1 MILPAPGPCEDRGM
15 PMTPGAGEKPPKVFT
30 PPFLLLCLFYFAV
43 FAVGYQLFPV
53 VPLHLRNLGADLAE
67 SGRFMASFTLGSAIG
82 CLFTGPL
89 GDRVGQRRVLYVA
102 SFLMVA
108 FFAAYAFIQAPAHR
122 WVFYVLA
129 PFHGLVWSG
138 LRTAS
143 VAKAGSM
150 LTPGTRAEGLSFFG
164 MSSPSGVALGPIL
177 GLLLFA
183 ALGFRGQMLVLG
195 AGFLALSA
203 LIRFLPGETG
213 AELRKDAAFQL
224 PERLVWLPVVILFL
238 VGVSFGPIPPF
249 SAQEAKFLHM
259 AWPSAMLTSLAAGM
273 VGLRLLLGVTGMG
286 RRPIRLLGPMVWM
299 ALAGMALLALLPGG
313 VLRHAAGGALY
324 GAGYAMT
331 HTLLFMVIIDR
342 SRADRRGAGVGALYF
357 AYDAGQ
363 AAGAFGLGWA
373 MEHIGRSVG
382 LAGGYRWGW
391 GLGGLALLCCLPLAA
406 LVMRPGKDSPHQ
418 HK

>member
-1 MILPAPGPCEDRGM
+1 M
-15 PMTPGAGEKPPKVFT
+15 PMTPGAGEKPPRLFT
-30 PPFLLLCLFYFAV
+30 SPFLLLCTFYFIV

-67 SGRFMASFTLGSAIG
+67 SGRFMALFTLGSAIG

-89 GDRVGQRRVLYVA
+89 GDRVGQRRVLRVA
-102 SFLMVA
+102 SVLMVA
-108 FFAAYAFIQAPAHR
+108 FFVAYAFIQTPSRR
-122 WVFYVLA
+122 WLFYVLA
-129 PFHGLVWSG
+129 PFHGLAWSG

-150 LTPGTRAEGLSFFG
+150 LTQGNRAEGMSFFG

-177 GLLLFA
+177 GLILFA
-183 ALGFRGQMLVLG
+183 VLGFRWQMLVLG
-195 AGFLALSA
+195 AGFLVLSA
-203 LIRFLPGETG
+203 LIRFLPGETQ
-213 AELRKDAAFQL
+213 EDLRKDAAFQL
-224 PERLVWLPVVILFL
+224 PEKLVWLPVVILFL

-286 RRPIRLLGPMVWM
+286 RSPIRLLGPMLWM
-299 ALAGMALLALLPGG
+299 AAAGMALLALLPGG
-313 VLRHAAGGALY
+313 LVRHAAGGAIY

-363 AAGAFGLGWA
+363 AVGAFALGWA
-373 MEHIGRSVG
+373 MEHLGRAWG
-382 LAGGYRWGW
+382 LAAGYRWGW
-391 GLGGLALLCCLPLAA
+391 GLGALALLGCLALAGR
-406 LVMRPGKDSPHQ
+406 VMHPKQ
-418 HK
+418 A

>member
-1 MILPAPGPCEDRGM
+1 M
-15 PMTPGAGEKPPKVFT
+15 PTSSGAAGNPPRLFT
-30 PPFLLLCLFYFAV
+30 FPFVLLCTFYFAV

-53 VPLHLRNLGADLAE
+53 VPLHLRHLGADLAE
-67 SGRFMASFTLGSAIG
+67 SGRFMASFTLGSAVG

-89 GDRVGQRRVLYVA
+89 GDRVGQRKVLSVA

-108 FFAAYAFIQAPAHR
+108 FFIAYAFIQDPAHR
-122 WVFYVLA
+122 WLFYVLA

-143 VAKAGSM
+143 VAKAGAI
-150 LTPGTRAEGLSFFG
+150 LVPENRASGMSFFG
-164 MSSPSGVALGPIL
+164 LSSPSGVAMGPIL
-177 GLLLFA
+177 GLALLA
-183 ALGFRGQMLVLG
+183 LLGFHWQMLALG
-195 AGFLALSA
+195 AGFLVLFA
-203 LIRFLPGETG
+203 LIHLLPAET
-213 AELRKDAAFQL
+213 EDQLRREAAFQL

-259 AWPSAMLTSLAAGM
+259 GWPSAMLTSLAAGM

-286 RRPIRLLGPMVWM
+286 KRPIRLLGPMVWM
-299 ALAGMALLALLPGG
+299 SVAGMAILALLPGNTF
-313 VLRHAAGGALY
+313 RHMAGGAIY

-342 SRADRRGAGVGALYF
+342 SRADRRGAAVGALYF

-363 AAGAFGLGWA
+363 AAGAFVLGWA
-373 MEHIGRSVG
+373 MEHIGHAWG
-382 LAGGYRWGW
+382 LVAGYRWGW
-391 GLGGLALLCCLPLAA
+391 GIGALALAGCLL
-406 LVMRPGKDSPHQ
+406 LVRPVADPRSEPRSNP
-418 HK
+418 